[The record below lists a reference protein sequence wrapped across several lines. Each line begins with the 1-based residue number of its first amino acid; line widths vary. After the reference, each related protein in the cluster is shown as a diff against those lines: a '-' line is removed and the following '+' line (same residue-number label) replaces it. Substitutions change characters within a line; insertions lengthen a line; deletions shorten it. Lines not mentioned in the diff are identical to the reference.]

1 MSHPAELSLAMH
13 ADDALQAHEAA
24 MVEQHLATCDVCS
37 ARVAT
42 LREES
47 RIVAAV
53 LAYDPASVS
62 VPEAVSFTEYRFHC
76 VVIPGIV
83 CVA

>member
-24 MVEQHLATCDVCS
+24 AVEQHLATCDACS

-47 RIVAAV
+47 RVIATA
-53 LAYDPASVS
+53 LAYDPVSVS
-62 VPEAVSFTEYRFHC
+62 VPEFVKPASVRALVFGSAVVLS
-76 VVIPGIV
+76 
-83 CVA
+83 